1 MLLGRYSSFVE
12 ALFNLYDRADANAV
26 DAREVCACRL
36 AHAHAYY
43 VWHGQTVTRVV
54 ACRPPWLSQV
64 AAGLSVFCGVGTQ
77 TVSERLVQA
86 FALFDLSGDG

>member
-36 AHAHAYY
+36 AHAHACY

-54 ACRPPWLSQV
+54 ACRPPCGCRRWLLDCPSSAV
-64 AAGLSVFCGVGTQ
+64 WVPRPFRSACCKPSPYLT
-77 TVSERLVQA
+77 
-86 FALFDLSGDG
+86 